1 MQTETEQLQRSKAP
15 VSKGGQREAR
25 KQEIRAVFKFVIRTA
40 EKSEE
45 KLDAVD
51 MWIRSLVL
59 IWSSKTLT
67 VK

>member
-1 MQTETEQLQRSKAP
+1 MRTETEQLQKSKAP

-51 MWIRSLVL
+51 M
-59 IWSSKTLT
+59 
-67 VK
+67 

>member
-1 MQTETEQLQRSKAP
+1 MLICFSLSWQAVIRYAQTETEQLQKSKAP

-51 MWIRSLVL
+51 M
-59 IWSSKTLT
+59 
-67 VK
+67 

>member
-1 MQTETEQLQRSKAP
+1 MIGYVRTETEQLQKSKAP

-51 MWIRSLVL
+51 M
-59 IWSSKTLT
+59 
-67 VK
+67 